1 MVQYIGNN
9 KYDIT
14 RQQDGQK
21 YIFSVD
27 TGKAQDKTQ
36 HFFMTKTEQDRY
48 RKTIT

>member
-1 MVQYIGNN
+1 MVPYTGNN
-9 KYDIT
+9 KYDIAY
-14 RQQDGQK
+14 QQDGQK

-36 HFFMTKTEQDRY
+36 QFFMTKTELDKY